1 MEHISILFLFDT
13 NDTESGLQQIYK
25 ETVKENNCF
34 CTSNVTEASEII
46 TSESIDVVICG
57 ADINGKSG
65 IEFLKSVYDSHSQ
78 ILRFLY
84 TDSTDKELI
93 YKSTKFIHQYIT
105 SACKPNQFISVLKNN
120 LGLRELLNDRK
131 LHEKLNSISSLPSPP
146 EIYQKLMSELQK
158 EDVSIRNVADV
169 IKKDVSIT
177 AKILQIV
184 NSAFFGMKTHVESP
198 LHAVNLLGI
207 DTVKSLV
214 MTAGV
219 FTQFSSTAESG
230 FTIESI
236 YDKSV
241 TVGTT
246 ARHLANSLGMLTKQT
261 EDALMAG
268 MLHDVGKLIMM
279 QYFPEEL
286 RKSVLLAEEKE
297 IPLYEAQKEVF
308 GISDA
313 VLGAYLLSLWGL
325 PQPILEAIALHY
337 TPSETPVP
345 MTNVTTAVHLAYA
358 LNHDLSHNIKD
369 VNHSAVCQNYI
380 EKIGLDVNI
389 EQLKQFCMATV

>member
-1 MEHISILFLFDT
+1 MEHLSILFLFDSG
-13 NDTESGLQQIYK
+13 DTKTGLHNLYNELGK
-25 ETVKENNCF
+25 EHDCIHITQVE
-34 CTSNVTEASEII
+34 EASELIK
-46 TSESIDVVICG
+46 SKKIDVVICET
-57 ADINGKSG
+57 DINGKSG
-65 IEFLKSVYDSHSQ
+65 IEFQKFVFNSQSQ
-78 ILRFLY
+78 IVRFLY
-84 TDSTDKELI
+84 SDTTDKELV

-105 SACKPNQFISVLKNN
+105 SDCKPNQFVSIIKNTI
-120 LGLRELLNDRK
+120 GLRELLNDRK
-131 LHEKLNSISSLPSPP
+131 LHEKLNSISSLPTPP
-146 EIYQKLMSELQK
+146 DIYQKLMSELQK
-158 EDVSIRNVADV
+158 DDVSIRNVADV

-219 FTQFSSTAESG
+219 FTQFSESSDSG

-241 TVGTT
+241 TVGAT

-261 EDALMAG
+261 EEALMAG

-286 RKSVLLAEEKE
+286 RKSVILSKEKE
-297 IPLYEAQKEVF
+297 IPLFEAQKEIF

-313 VLGAYLLSLWGL
+313 ILGAYLLSLWGL
-325 PQPILEAIALHY
+325 LQSILEALPLHY
-337 TPSETPVP
+337 PPSETPVP
-345 MTNVTTAVHLAYA
+345 LTNVTTAVHLAYA
-358 LNHDLSHNIKD
+358 FTHDLSHNINALTK
-369 VNHSAVCQNYI
+369 SAVCQRYI
-380 EKIGLDVNI
+380 EKIG
-389 EQLKQFCMATV
+389 